1 MTYLSVF
8 ASHVFFP
15 YFGFYVEN
23 VVTDSILYAI
33 HFRSYCRPH
42 ILKGAFFL
50 TLIPPLFYS
59 SLCVSCIWV
68 TSVVFL
74 IISGHNLSFLTLF
87 PDHWSLGPG
96 PGQSCK
102 RSPGPGPTSALVTG
116 SGPPPEWSRD
126 RLHRPFGYR
135 NLFPGASPSDRVWAE
150 CHIWIVAGDVL
161 QLIRTIIKTHH
172 HSKKWLRI
180 SMYGEKKSIRGEYII
195 ETHKWRVFDTL

>member
-1 MTYLSVF
+1 MSARSFDCTYTSSKPL
-8 ASHVFFP
+8 
-15 YFGFYVEN
+15 N
-23 VVTDSILYAI
+23 I
-33 HFRSYCRPH
+33 
-42 ILKGAFFL
+42 AFTGPSSL
-50 TLIPPLFYS
+50 D

-96 PGQSCK
+96 PGQSCR

-150 CHIWIVAGDVL
+150 CHIWIVASDVS
-161 QLIRTIIKTHH
+161 QLIRTIIKTYHH
-172 HSKKWLRI
+172 HLNI
-180 SMYGEKKSIRGEYII
+180 
-195 ETHKWRVFDTL
+195 TLITLTKYP